1 MKDNKNV
8 KSFGQFNENLN
19 ISDVISSKTKAE
31 ILKVIE
37 DLDRRGNFYIFN
49 NREDF
54 VEGRTDWEEL
64 KDTAENLYYAIENIK
79 DLLNKG

>member
-1 MKDNKNV
+1 MKHLKTQKQLNE
-8 KSFGQFNENLN
+8 GQENLN

-37 DLDRRGNFYIFN
+37 DLDKRGNFYIFN

>member
-1 MKDNKNV
+1 MKHLKTPQQLNKA
-8 KSFGQFNENLN
+8 SENFN

>member
-1 MKDNKNV
+1 MKLKNM
-8 KSFGQFNENLN
+8 KTFEEKTSELN

>member
-1 MKDNKNV
+1 MKGKNNMQR
-8 KSFGQFNENLN
+8 FGEFKENLN

-37 DLDRRGNFYIFN
+37 DLDKRGNFYIFN

>member
-1 MKDNKNV
+1 MKHLKTPQQLNKAT
-8 KSFGQFNENLN
+8 ENLN

>member
-1 MKDNKNV
+1 MCSKI
-8 KSFGQFNENLN
+8 F
-19 ISDVISSKTKAE
+19 KTKAE

-37 DLDRRGNFYIFN
+37 DLDKRGNFYIFN

-79 DLLNKG
+79 DLLNRC